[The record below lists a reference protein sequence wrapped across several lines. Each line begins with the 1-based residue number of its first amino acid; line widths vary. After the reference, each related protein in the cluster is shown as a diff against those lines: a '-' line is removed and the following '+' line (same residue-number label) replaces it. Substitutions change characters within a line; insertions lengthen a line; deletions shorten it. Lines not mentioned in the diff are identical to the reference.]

1 MTSMAKSYS
10 SKGSTSFSEIRIYKL
25 IIHILNDYISY
36 SKIKHIQRTYI
47 ISQVN
52 VQVCFMSLRILLIL
66 LIFNNYNDH
75 AYFADVY

>member
-25 IIHILNDYISY
+25 IIHILNDYILY

-52 VQVCFMSLRILLIL
+52 VQVCFMSLRILLI
-66 LIFNNYNDH
+66 FNNYNDH
-75 AYFADVY
+75 AYFADVF

>member
-25 IIHILNDYISY
+25 IIHILNDYILY

-52 VQVCFMSLRILLIL
+52 VQVCFMSLRILLI
-66 LIFNNYNDH
+66 FNNYNDH
-75 AYFADVY
+75 AKFADVF

>member
-25 IIHILNDYISY
+25 IIHILNDYILY

-52 VQVCFMSLRILLIL
+52 VQVCFMSLRILLI
-66 LIFNNYNDH
+66 FNNYNDH
-75 AYFADVY
+75 A

>member
-10 SKGSTSFSEIRIYKL
+10 SKGSTLFSEIRIYKL
-25 IIHILNDYISY
+25 IIHILNDYILY
-36 SKIKHIQRTYI
+36 NKRKHIQRTYK
-47 ISQVN
+47 ISQVH